1 MMSSDNPTINILMD
15 NKTHKRYVVDHS
27 SLPDK
32 YPTHAHD
39 VAFWESLGR
48 TIATFGFLEN
58 VLSKAIFAFTATRPY
73 EEHEIQ
79 QAYLDWL
86 PKLEHAL
93 TDQLGR
99 LIDNYGKAVRVNPHA
114 TIDDLDFL
122 INELREASKIRNA
135 LCHGSWGLPNANG
148 ASVPFFVNRK
158 LEIFDTAVDVQ
169 FLDQV
174 QASVAELACLVISTV
189 THMGY
194 QFPGSNSPGNI
205 I

>member
-1 MMSSDNPTINILMD
+1 MD
-15 NKTHKRYVVDHS
+15 NETYNRYVVDQS
-27 SLPDK
+27 ALPDK
-32 YPTHAHD
+32 YPTQAHD
-39 VAFWESLGR
+39 AKFWESLGR
-48 TIATFGFLEN
+48 TIATFGFLED

-73 EEHEIQ
+73 EENEIQ

-93 TDQLGR
+93 TDQLGS
-99 LIDNYGKAVRVNPHA
+99 LIDTYGKSVRDNPHA
-114 TIDDLDFL
+114 TIEDLDFL
-122 INELREASKIRNA
+122 ISELQDASRIRNV
-135 LCHGSWGLPNANG
+135 LCHGSWGVPDANG

-158 LEIFDTAVDVQ
+158 LEIFDTAIDCQ

-194 QFPGSNSPGNI
+194 QFPGSSSPGKPI
-205 I
+205 